1 MTTENGVK
9 EAVATLK
16 DNVKTLFEQIYEIEK
31 RGCSV
36 GRVHDE
42 QVKKLDEEV
51 TTMKEKFD
59 EMRVL
64 LYKLVGA
71 TIVLAWIGSFVA
83 NIVVK
88 ML

>member
-9 EAVATLK
+9 EAIATLK
-16 DNVKTLFEQIYEIEK
+16 DNVKTLFEHIYDIEK
-31 RGCSV
+31 RGCTI
-36 GRVHDE
+36 GKVHDE
-42 QVKKLDEEV
+42 QIKKITEEV
-51 TTMKEKFD
+51 NTMKEKFD

-64 LYKLVGA
+64 LYKLIGA